1 MSDNNERRAL
11 REAVGYCDKHKR
23 NFPIEV
29 GCPDCNAG
37 R

>member
-1 MSDNNERRAL
+1 MSDDSETRPI
-11 REAVGYCDKHKR
+11 REAVGYCKKHNR
-23 NFPIEV
+23 SFSIEA